1 MDCEYTLVYCIY
13 IVYILVLMSYL
24 VTQGVAE
31 SDWLGVRV
39 QVLIPPDKR
48 DTDSVKYS
56 HIVRLHTPRGH

>member
-1 MDCEYTLVYCIY
+1 
-13 IVYILVLMSYL
+13 MSYL
-24 VTQGVAE
+24 VTKGVAE

-56 HIVRLHTPRGH
+56 HIVRLHTWTLSNSSNKLNTFRHIIDV